1 LHFPVTLQY
10 KETCSINRGE
20 GTMFKQIFRGLLSAS
35 VAVCLLAFMAGCSNT
50 QGGYG
55 GGRDTTGTGGTYGTT
70 TTGTETGN
78 IGNDQGM
85 QTGRG
90 SVTDGTA
97 LAKLMSADSSEIAV
111 STYALDRISDSRVKD
126 YAQMLID
133 DHQKDQSKVKSLASQ
148 LNITPMPSSTDSTSM
163 HMDHAMSML
172 GSADKGQS
180 FDQAFLQMQV
190 NDHRET
196 IDALKALQSLST
208 NDQIK
213 NHINDVLPK
222 LQKHMDQAQELIKN
236 LGMSQT
242 GH

>member
-1 LHFPVTLQY
+1 MEV
-10 KETCSINRGE
+10 
-20 GTMFKQIFRGLLSAS
+20 LLSQP
-35 VAVCLLAFMAGCSNT
+35 F
-50 QGGYG
+50 
-55 GGRDTTGTGGTYGTT
+55 
-70 TTGTETGN
+70 
-78 IGNDQGM
+78 
-85 QTGRG
+85 
-90 SVTDGTA
+90 
-97 LAKLMSADSSEIAV
+97 
-111 STYALDRISDSRVKD
+111 RISRLV
-126 YAQMLID
+126 
-133 DHQKDQSKVKSLASQ
+133 
-148 LNITPMPSSTDSTSM
+148 NTDSTAQ
-163 HMDHAMSML
+163 HLDHAMSML

-180 FDQAFLQMQV
+180 FDQAFLQLQV

>member
-1 LHFPVTLQY
+1 
-10 KETCSINRGE
+10 
-20 GTMFKQIFRGLLSAS
+20 MFKQILRGLMPAS
-35 VAVCLLAFMAGCSNT
+35 VLVCLVLFTVGCSNT

-55 GGRDTTGTGGTYGTT
+55 GGRDTTGTGGTYGAG
-70 TTGTETGN
+70 TTGTQTG
-78 IGNDQGM
+78 GDQGM

-90 SVTDGTA
+90 SATDGTA

-111 STYALDRISDSRVKD
+111 AKYALDRISDSRVKD

-133 DHQKDQSKVKSLASQ
+133 DHQKDQSQVKSLSSQ
-148 LNITPMPSSTDSTSM
+148 LNIMPMPPSTDSTAQ
-163 HMDHAMSML
+163 HMDNAMSML

-180 FDQAFLQMQV
+180 FDQAFLQLQV

-222 LQKHMDQAQELIKN
+222 LQKHMDQAQDLIKN

>member
-1 LHFPVTLQY
+1 MSKTIL
-10 KETCSINRGE
+10 RG
-20 GTMFKQIFRGLLSAS
+20 FLSAS
-35 VAVCLLAFMAGCSNT
+35 VAVCLFAFLVGCSNT

-55 GGRDTTGTGGTYGTT
+55 GGRDTTGTGGTYGAG
-70 TTGTETGN
+70 TTGTQTG
-78 IGNDQGM
+78 GDQGM
-85 QTGRG
+85 QTMSG
-90 SVTDGTA
+90 SATDGTA
-97 LAKLMSADSSEIAV
+97 LAKLMNADSSEITVAK
-111 STYALDRISDSRVKD
+111 YALDRISDSRVKD

-148 LNITPMPSSTDSTSM
+148 LNIMPMPPSADSTAQ
-163 HMDHAMSML
+163 HMDNAMSML

-180 FDQAFLQMQV
+180 FDQAFLQLQV

-196 IDALKALQSLST
+196 IDELKALQSLST

-213 NHINDVLPK
+213 NHINDVLPT

>member
-1 LHFPVTLQY
+1 
-10 KETCSINRGE
+10 
-20 GTMFKQIFRGLLSAS
+20 MFKPISRGLLSAS
-35 VAVCLLAFMAGCSNT
+35 FAVCLLAFVTGCSNT

-55 GGRDTTGTGGTYGTT
+55 GGRDTTGTGGTYGAG
-70 TTGTETGN
+70 TTGTQTG
-78 IGNDQGM
+78 GDQGM
-85 QTGRG
+85 QTGQG
-90 SVTDGTA
+90 SATDGTA

-111 STYALDRISDSRVKD
+111 AKYALDRISDSRVKD

-133 DHQKDQSKVKSLASQ
+133 DHQKDQSQVKSLSSQ
-148 LNITPMPSSTDSTSM
+148 LNIMPMAPSTDSTAQ
-163 HMDHAMSML
+163 HMDNAMSML

-180 FDQAFLQMQV
+180 FDQAFLQLQV